1 MEDIARRFHN
11 SLAQSTV
18 TVAAHAGIARVALTG
33 GCFQNRYLLER
44 SVQRLLDSGFKP
56 YWHQRVP
63 TNDGGISL
71 GQVMAA
77 SRALKQVP
85 MAEEEEAVA

>member
-1 MEDIARRFHN
+1 MAAKFHN
-11 SLAQSTV
+11 TLV
-18 TVAAHAGIARVALTG
+18 EIIVAVARQVGEEKVVLSG
-33 GCFQNRYLLER
+33 GCFQNRYLIER
-44 SVQRLLDSGFKP
+44 SVQRLIDAGFRP

-77 SRALKQVP
+77 SHALARAGV
-85 MAEEEEAVA
+85 AEEVEAVA